1 MGWFSAIVK
10 GVKGILPA
18 VIKGVK
24 GASKAVKKGVKSAVN
39 KIKNAFKKKPQ
50 ATRKAWKEGDVPR
63 GFVDTAQGKVAYK
76 GGRPVKSASKA
87 VKKKV
92 KSEDPFDYIKD
103 LTDPESIGL

>member
-24 GASKAVKKGVKSAVN
+24 GASKAVKKGVKGAIN

-50 ATRKAWKEGDVPR
+50 ATKKAWKEGDVPR

-76 GGRPVKSASKA
+76 GGKPVKAA

-92 KSEDPFDYIKD
+92 KTEDPFDYIKD
-103 LTDPESIGL
+103 LTDPESIHL

>member
-39 KIKNAFKKKPQ
+39 KIKNVFKKKPQ
-50 ATRKAWKEGDVPR
+50 ATKKAWKEGDVPR

-76 GGRPVKSASKA
+76 GGKPVKSV

-92 KSEDPFDYIKD
+92 KGEDPFDYIKN